1 MSVRKL
7 LSVIVTLSLLSGCAY
22 APTRNFAYTPAP
34 VSSNA
39 PQKTHGVLVVKN
51 LSEARGERTYPNEMG
66 HLFKTYIPFLPNV
79 SMSYERLD
87 ESDVMT
93 QKDKT
98 NAVEVAS
105 DFKVSVSKAIA
116 DDLKSTGL
124 FKDVRYIG
132 EQPVP
137 SDADLILGGDLK
149 TTALDTT
156 YTSYCLG
163 MVGVLLWILPIPMAR
178 TTGHVEASLKMTDP
192 SGKEVWSDQLTG
204 KSKRT
209 YTMYNSAGKAISSVF
224 SLEIKRYGKNKEG
237 VDGDSFWAY
246 HSSALRRGM
255 IDVKRSLFQK
265 MSASK

>member
-1 MSVRKL
+1 MPARKMSCI
-7 LSVIVTLSLLSGCAY
+7 IVVLSLLSGCAY
-22 APTRNFAYTPAP
+22 TPTRNFAYTPAP

-39 PQKTHGVLVVKN
+39 LQKTYGVLVVKN
-51 LSEARGERTYPNEMG
+51 LSEARGERTYPNATG
-66 HLFKTYIPFLPNV
+66 RLFKTYIPFLPNV
-79 SMSYERLD
+79 SMRYERLD

-93 QKDKT
+93 QEERT
-98 NAVEVAS
+98 NTVEERS

-124 FKDVRYIG
+124 FKEVRYIG
-132 EQPVP
+132 DQPVP

-149 TTALDTT
+149 ATALDNT

-192 SGKEVWSDQLTG
+192 SGKEVWSDQLVG

-224 SLEIKRYGKNKEG
+224 SLEIKRYCKNKEG

-246 HSSALRRGM
+246 HASALRVGM
-255 IDVKRSLFQK
+255 VDIKQSLLQK
-265 MSASK
+265 MSVSK

>member
-1 MSVRKL
+1 MLVRKML
-7 LSVIVTLSLLSGCAY
+7 CVIVALSLLSGCAY
-22 APTRNFAYTPAP
+22 TPTRNFAYTPAP
-34 VSSNA
+34 VLSDV

-66 HLFKTYIPFLPNV
+66 HLFKTYIPLLPNV

-93 QKDKT
+93 QEERT
-98 NAVEVAS
+98 NAVEERS

-124 FKDVRYIG
+124 FKEVRYIG
-132 EQPVP
+132 DQPVP
-137 SDADLILGGDLK
+137 SDADLVLSGDLK

-156 YTSYCLG
+156 FTSYCLG

-178 TTGHVEASLKMTDP
+178 TTGHVEAALKMTEP
-192 SGKEVWSDQLTG
+192 SGKEVWSDQLAG

-246 HSSALRRGM
+246 HASALRGGM
-255 IDVKRSLFQK
+255 VDVKRSLFKK
-265 MSASK
+265 MTASK